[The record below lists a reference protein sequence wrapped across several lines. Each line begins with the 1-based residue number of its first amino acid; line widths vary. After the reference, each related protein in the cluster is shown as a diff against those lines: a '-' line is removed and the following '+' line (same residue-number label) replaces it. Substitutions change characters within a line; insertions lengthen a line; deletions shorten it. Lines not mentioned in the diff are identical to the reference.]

1 MNHTPMNVPQSPED
15 ILKQL
20 ISACDF
26 LPQMLPWQSFGVKA
40 TLTEL
45 MPDVKSRNW
54 QRARNSI
61 DLNRDILIWQI
72 EQQSE
77 VPVEVKEHQKEGVR
91 WQAQA
96 FKWLIDGMELEHRMH
111 ILHGRA

>member
-1 MNHTPMNVPQSPED
+1 
-15 ILKQL
+15 
-20 ISACDF
+20 
-26 LPQMLPWQSFGVKA
+26 MLPLQCFGVKA

-61 DLNRDILIWQI
+61 DINRDILIWQI
-72 EQQSE
+72 EQQSG

-96 FKWLIDGMELEHRMH
+96 FKWLIDGMALEQQHC
-111 ILHGRA
+111 ILFGKA

>member
-1 MNHTPMNVPQSPED
+1 MNAPQSPED

-20 ISACDF
+20 IGACDF
-26 LPQMLPWQSFGVKA
+26 LPQMLPWQCFGVKA

-61 DLNRDILIWQI
+61 DINRDILIWQI

-91 WQAQA
+91 WQAQS
-96 FKWLIDGMELEHRMH
+96 FKWLIDGMELEQQRC
-111 ILHGRA
+111 ILFGKA

>member
-1 MNHTPMNVPQSPED
+1 M
-15 ILKQL
+15 KQL

-26 LPQMLPWQSFGVKA
+26 LPQMLPWQGFGVKA

-77 VPVEVKEHQKEGVR
+77 APVEVKEHQKEGVR

-96 FKWLIDGMELEHRMH
+96 LKWLLNEMQLQHRMH